1 MLESL
6 AGTWTGTNR
15 LYFQP
20 DVLAEESACVA
31 TVKQLGTGPAVVHEY
46 TWHFEGEEQRGV
58 ALVTESD
65 GVLQGSWIDTFHTS
79 SGLMDLAPVDGAEG
93 IVLQGT
99 YSVPD
104 SDDWGWRI
112 QWSKPSATELRVTMW
127 NVTPEGEAGIAV
139 EQTLRS

>member
-20 DVLAEESACVA
+20 DALAEESACAGDIRV
-31 TVKQLGTGPAVVHEY
+31 LGDGPAVVHQY
-46 TWHFEGEEQRGV
+46 SWTFEAQQHQGI
-58 ALVTESD
+58 ALLSVSD
-65 GVLQGSWIDTFHTS
+65 DLLQGSWVDTFHTS
-79 SGLMDLAPVDGAEG
+79 GTLMDLAPVDGAAG

-99 YSVPD
+99 YAVTD
-104 SDDWGWRI
+104 SADWGWRI
-112 QWSKPSATELRVTMW
+112 QWNKVAANELAVTMW
-127 NVTPEGEAGIAV
+127 NVTPEGEAGVAV